1 MPFNTEPVYT
11 YYLIRWPDDRRGLSL
26 GIVKS
31 ISCKRVFRELY
42 RIYGRRN
49 SYLKVKSCGIIYT
62 HCVLLYKGTYEE
74 CLENFS
80 TFGIW
85 SKLSSIH
92 EPELPY

>member
-1 MPFNTEPVYT
+1 MQFNTEPVNT

-42 RIYGRRN
+42 RIYGRRKLI
-49 SYLKVKSCGIIYT
+49 SYLKVKSCGVIYT
-62 HCVLLYKGTYEE
+62 HCVLLYKETYEE
-74 CLENFS
+74 FFLKIFS

-92 EPELPY
+92 EP